1 MILLQLIYNLLT
13 CIERTGKF
21 IFCSFIQIR
30 HRDLNCSRISIGIH
44 IRSNIKPCVQRWE
57 QTDAGHNDHCDWIVS
72 QPSHIPF

>member
-21 IFCSFIQIR
+21 IFCSLIQIR

-44 IRSNIKPCVQRWE
+44 IRSNIKPCV
-57 QTDAGHNDHCDWIVS
+57 
-72 QPSHIPF
+72 